1 MLPTIADGDEI
12 MVDTG
17 DRRVTSRGGIF
28 VVRVDGA
35 LMVKRV
41 ARAGLGLSIRSD
53 NPAWPGIEDATAR
66 GAEVI
71 GRVVWLGRALRS
83 YGGTAVRR
91 VLAVMLNLFQHPF
104 LPIRCTPFR
113 HDGPCN

>member
-66 GAEVI
+66 GAEVS
-71 GRVVWLGRALRS
+71 GRVVWLGRALRED
-83 YGGTAVRR
+83 GGTDVRR
-91 VLAVMLNLFQHPF
+91 VMAVMVKRLHHTF
-104 LPIRCTPFR
+104 PIA
-113 HDGPCN
+113 HG